1 MGYTFFVMLLSPLGA
16 NASAYGLQG
25 ERWKAMNLCSKQAQK
40 AHPDL
45 TAESNAK
52 REGSLQEC
60 SAEEIY
66 HRARRWLL
74 HHPLR
79 T

>member
-1 MGYTFFVMLLSPLGA
+1 MLLSPLGA
-16 NASAYGLQG
+16 NASAYSIQV
-25 ERWKAMNLCSKQAQK
+25 EQRWKVMNLCSKQAQK

-45 TAESNAK
+45 TAESNPK

-60 SAEEIY
+60 LSGGNLPP
-66 HRARRWLL
+66 RAPLAPTP
-74 HHPLR
+74 PLR